1 MTEVLNLGFLQVA
14 TAYVF
19 TLIVILIIRI
29 RGIKKEKEVV
39 ISTFRMTLQLVL
51 AGYILGFIFDNPSPL
66 LTIGFLLVMEGFA
79 IYVILRRF
87 KGKLSRG
94 FKKVIA
100 FSIVASTLLCTS
112 FFILVVVRV
121 TPWYSPQ
128 YFIPISGMI
137 IGNSLTAVTLGVNSL
152 LSQLNDNRDK
162 VIETLVLGGSP
173 KVATRQIINNSFDVA
188 IMPTINNMLSMGIVV
203 LPGMMTGQI
212 LSGTSPTVAITY
224 QITIMLAILG
234 ASALSIITLMQLG
247 YKSFFNEQQQL
258 K

>member
-19 TLIVILIIRI
+19 ILIVILIIRI

-51 AGYILGFIFDNPSPL
+51 AGYILGFIFDHPSPI

-87 KGKLSRG
+87 KGKLSPG

-100 FSIVASTLLCTS
+100 FSIVVNTLLCTS
-112 FFILVVVRV
+112 FFVLVVVRV

-137 IGNSLTAVTLGVNSL
+137 IGNALTAVTLGVNSL
-152 LSQLNDNRDK
+152 LSQMNDNRDK
-162 VIETLVLGGSP
+162 VAEILVLGGSP
-173 KVATRQIINNSFDVA
+173 KIATRKIINNSFEVA

-234 ASALSIITLMQLG
+234 AAALSIIMLMQLG
-247 YKSFFNEQQQL
+247 YQSFFNEEQQL

>member
-19 TLIVILIIRI
+19 TLIVLGIIRV
-29 RGIKKEKEVV
+29 RGIKREKEVV
-39 ISTFRMTLQLVL
+39 ISTFRMTLQLIL
-51 AGYILGFIFDNPSPL
+51 AGYILGFVFDNPSPL
-66 LTIGFLLVMEGFA
+66 LTIISLLVMEGFA

-87 KGKLSRG
+87 KGQLTTKL
-94 FKKVIA
+94 KKVIA
-100 FSIVASTLLCTS
+100 FSIVTNTLLCTC
-112 FFILVVVRV
+112 FFVLAVVRV
-121 TPWYSPQ
+121 GPWYSPQ

-152 LSQLNDNRDK
+152 LREMNDNKDI
-162 VIETLVLGGSP
+162 VMESLILGGSP
-173 KVATRQIINNSFDVA
+173 KVATRKIINNSFDVA

-234 ASALSIITLMQLG
+234 AAALSIITLLQLG
-247 YKSFFNEQQQL
+247 YKSFFNEEQQL
-258 K
+258 N